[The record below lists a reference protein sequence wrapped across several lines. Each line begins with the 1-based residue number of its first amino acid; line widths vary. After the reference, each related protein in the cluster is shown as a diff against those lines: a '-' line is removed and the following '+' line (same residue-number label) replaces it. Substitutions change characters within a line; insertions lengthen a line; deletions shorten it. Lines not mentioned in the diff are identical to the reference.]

1 VTPHGPPVIL
11 VVDDSEQ
18 DIELLKEACRDAEC
32 RGVLTP
38 VRSVDEAISYFEGRG
53 KYGDRDAHPLP
64 ALVLLDIQM
73 PSRSG
78 FELLQWLR
86 RRAEEWHR
94 VPVIMLTTSHDFV
107 EIRKAY
113 DMGANSFLV
122 KPTGFDD
129 LTQAMRQVM
138 GYWLERNRVA

>member
-1 VTPHGPPVIL
+1 MTPHGPPVVL
-11 VVDDSEQ
+11 LVDDSEQ
-18 DIELLKEACRDAEC
+18 DIELVKEACRDAGC
-32 RGVLTP
+32 QAALTP
-38 VRSVDEAISYFEGRG
+38 VRSVDEAIAYFEGRG
-53 KYGDRDAHPLP
+53 QYSDREAHPMP

-73 PSRSG
+73 PGRSG
-78 FELLQWLR
+78 FELLQWVR
-86 RRAEEWHR
+86 KRQEEWHR
-94 VPVIMLTTSHDFV
+94 LPIIMLTTSHDFV

-122 KPTGFDD
+122 KPTGFDE